1 MAPPLT
7 NGAGGGFAPGETIA
21 LRPGV
26 TLPDWSLAPD
36 PLAREALAA
45 SMAVAGRRERWA
57 GLTPAE
63 DTVWQAVLRRLAS
76 HGDAPAAALAAA
88 TGHDG
93 AGLAALLQGLR
104 GRDLLVLD
112 AGGAVTAAYPFSA
125 LPTPHRVALGD
136 AAARPPV
143 HALCAIDALGAGGM
157 LGLDSVIHSRCA
169 GCGAAIT
176 LRTCDGGHALA
187 AAEPATA
194 LVWSGIRYAGGCAA
208 TSGCALKP
216 FLCSEAHLEAWR
228 ARTDPGGTGYRLGL
242 AAALQAGLALFVPM
256 LRPRSS

>member
-26 TLPDWSLAPD
+26 ALPDWSLAPD

-76 HGDAPAAALAAA
+76 HGDAPATALAEA
-88 TGHDG
+88 TGHPTTE
-93 AGLAALLQGLR
+93 LAALLQGLCR
-104 GRDLLVLD
+104 RDLLVLD
-112 AGGAVTAAYPFSA
+112 AAGEVTAAYPFSA
-125 LPTPHRVALGD
+125 LPTPHRVALGN
-136 AAARPPV
+136 AARPV

-169 GCGAAIT
+169 GCGAAIA
-176 LRTCDGGHALA
+176 LRTRDGGRALA
-187 AAEPATA
+187 GAGPATA
-194 LVWSGIRYAGGCAA
+194 LAWSGIRYAGGCAA

-228 ARTDPGGTGYRLGL
+228 ARTDPGGTGYRLRL